1 MFGIDPLTSGGLEE
15 AGEDTMSF
23 QATAGTIAEEEFAK
37 DDHGAE
43 GLFGMVIG
51 GRDPRMS

>member
-23 QATAGTIAEEEFAK
+23 QATAGTIAEEDFAK

-43 GLFGMVIG
+43 GLFGMVMG